1 MLWKVSWRKYFARV
15 SGSPPV
21 FTASRLLFD
30 NHDEVTVLHAAGA
43 DDSEYGR
50 VTLLHIPLLL
60 LKFFSSN
67 SHGIHD
73 PLLPAPLPP
82 RSCCESQPNFIS
94 HSHERSARRGLGWRA
109 SLVADSRGH
118 LTYLQQTQTC
128 HTKQKFFGP
137 TLFCLMFHLM
147 SEEFK
152 GRIRTRWS
160 ETFCI

>member
-1 MLWKVSWRKYFARV
+1 M
-15 SGSPPV
+15 SGSLPV

-73 PLLPAPLPP
+73 PLLPAPPY
-82 RSCCESQPNFIS
+82 S
-94 HSHERSARRGLGWRA
+94 HVHVVRINPTLSVTAMSGAQGGVRA
-109 SLVADSRGH
+109 EKPAVLVA
-118 LTYLQQTQTC
+118 
-128 HTKQKFFGP
+128 
-137 TLFCLMFHLM
+137 
-147 SEEFK
+147 EFLN
-152 GRIRTRWS
+152 
-160 ETFCI
+160 